1 MKCPRCYGQVS
12 DEDLRCPNCNFVKPN
27 RPLDK
32 SNAAGIAA
40 APVARKNTG
49 RLKPRRAKPKKTR
62 PRWVNIVAGIT
73 ASLLVVGM
81 GWYIYYFFTHQ
92 TFDPDPHQVQPAL
105 NRLRQAPST
114 KEGMSVDDYL
124 TAQLEKSRRVG
135 NLLKYQ
141 GWTVK
146 AITGSRMKVVFAFTY
161 EEKDNSEQRAEWIAD
176 LSNDTFT
183 PQTELAA
190 AVYKH

>member
-1 MKCPRCYGQVS
+1 GCY
-12 DEDLRCPNCNFVKPN
+12 
-27 RPLDK
+27 
-32 SNAAGIAA
+32 
-40 APVARKNTG
+40 T
-49 RLKPRRAKPKKTR
+49 
-62 PRWVNIVAGIT
+62 
-73 ASLLVVGM
+73 
-81 GWYIYYFFTHQ
+81 YYFFTHQ
-92 TFDPDPHQVQPAL
+92 TLDPDPHQVHPAL
-105 NRLRQAPST
+105 TRLRQAPSS
-114 KEGMSVDDYL
+114 KEGMTVDDYL

-146 AITGSRMKVVFAFTY
+146 AINGTRMKVVFAFTY

-190 AVYKH
+190 AVY